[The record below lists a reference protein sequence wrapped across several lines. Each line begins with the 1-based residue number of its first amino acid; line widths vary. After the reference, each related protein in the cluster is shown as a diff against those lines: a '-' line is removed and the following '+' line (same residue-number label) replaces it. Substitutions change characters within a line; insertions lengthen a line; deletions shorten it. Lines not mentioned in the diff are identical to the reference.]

1 MSSFC
6 PRSYVSLPYK
16 NRANLFFKGVCVHE
30 HLAQS
35 LQAQGKRLSLKIFCP
50 EGRTFARKVNQPF
63 RL

>member
-35 LQAQGKRLSLKIFCP
+35 LQAQGKRLSL
-50 EGRTFARKVNQPF
+50 
-63 RL
+63 